1 MSRDS
6 GRGRVIPGRRYP
18 PGWSTNHLGAAAASA
33 AATVV
38 LGASF
43 LPWARSGAAD
53 RSSYDLVA
61 SVRRLEL
68 LDGLAADLAPVWF
81 LLPAMVGAA
90 WLAVAL
96 DRIRTAAT
104 LGAIVG
110 LLGVVLALQTV
121 RSPLVHLPGAALGG
135 GAGAIAIVAA
145 LAGWLPRRTDH
156 VRSPPP
162 DP

>member
-1 MSRDS
+1 M
-6 GRGRVIPGRRYP
+6 IPGREYP
-18 PGWSTNHLGAAAASA
+18 PGWRPNHPAAIVASA

-38 LGASF
+38 LAASF
-43 LPWARSGAAD
+43 LPWARSGSAE

-81 LLPAMVGAA
+81 LLPAVVGAA

-121 RSPLVHLPGAALGG
+121 RSPLVHLPGAALSG

-145 LAGWLPRRTDH
+145 LAGWLPRRT
-156 VRSPPP
+156 VRDRSHPPAP
-162 DP
+162 

>member
-1 MSRDS
+1 
-6 GRGRVIPGRRYP
+6 
-18 PGWSTNHLGAAAASA
+18 
-33 AATVV
+33 VV